1 VVNTASSIQ
10 ELTDTTDLNLTSDS
24 PRASRRIEAS
34 PTVMAETASDP
45 TQYAM

>member
-1 VVNTASSIQ
+1 MVNAASSIQ
-10 ELTDTTDLNLTSDS
+10 ELTDTTDLNLTVSDS
-24 PRASRRIEAS
+24 PTCRVEAS